1 LGVKGEFAVTYV
13 ERIWIGPAYSSR
25 RIFVLGESWYGDF
38 QDDLATDDGYIRAYL
53 NDRVTDALYTRIAN
67 ACEMEKQAFWEG
79 IMFTNFVQRVGATR
93 DRRPSAEQYRDAGV
107 RLARLLKEH
116 APRGVWIL
124 GREQARH
131 SEPVVQ
137 AAGIPV
143 EVTAHPTSFGVKHAT
158 LRASWNALL
167 EKAQSC
173 SSAK

>member
-1 LGVKGEFAVTYV
+1 MTHP
-13 ERIWIGPAYSSR
+13 ERIWIGPNYSNR
-25 RIFVLGESWYGDF
+25 RVFVLGESWYGDYTE
-38 QDDLATDDGYIRAYL
+38 DRVTDDGYIRAYL
-53 NDRVTDALYTRIAN
+53 EGRQPDSMYSRMAN
-67 ACEMEKQAFWEG
+67 ACMGDKSLQARRDYWHG
-79 IMFTNFVQRVGATR
+79 VMFTNFVQRVGATR

-107 RLARLLKEH
+107 RLTRLLKEH

-131 SEPVVQ
+131 SEPVVE

-173 SSAK
+173 PSAK